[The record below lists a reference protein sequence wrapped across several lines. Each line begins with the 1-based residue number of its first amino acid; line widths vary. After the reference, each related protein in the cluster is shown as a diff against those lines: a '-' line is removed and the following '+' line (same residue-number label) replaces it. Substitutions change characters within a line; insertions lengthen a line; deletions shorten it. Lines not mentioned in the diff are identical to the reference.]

1 MKTLSIQQPWA
12 QLIASGIKE
21 VENRTWATKHRGKI
35 LIHASSK
42 KVTASW
48 YKKTFIEWAQVT
60 ANHQFF
66 GNIPYDD
73 ELPTCAIIGY
83 VEVVDCEEGAT
94 DGYWDGFPEDVKWRL
109 KDAYLF
115 DEPILDVKGKL
126 NLFEYDLD
134 ENNLPPAH
142 KVELRFPFLDGNTLV
157 IPVSEADIDEL
168 SAADM
173 YEFGLVEGTDYINQ
187 IFPEPGSDQM
197 ADIKQLRFVY
207 GDKSVTRDVADACI
221 TLDVDKNDKPVEGY
235 SLFSPEPDFYR
246 NVFFQLA

>member
-21 VENRTWATKHRGKI
+21 VDNRTWATKHRGKI

-83 VEVVDCEEGAT
+83 VEVVDC
-94 DGYWDGFPEDVKWRL
+94 
-109 KDAYLF
+109 
-115 DEPILDVKGKL
+115 
-126 NLFEYDLD
+126 
-134 ENNLPPAH
+134 
-142 KVELRFPFLDGNTLV
+142 
-157 IPVSEADIDEL
+157 
-168 SAADM
+168 
-173 YEFGLVEGTDYINQ
+173 VEGTDYINQ

-207 GDKSVTRDVADACI
+207 GDKSVTRNVADACI